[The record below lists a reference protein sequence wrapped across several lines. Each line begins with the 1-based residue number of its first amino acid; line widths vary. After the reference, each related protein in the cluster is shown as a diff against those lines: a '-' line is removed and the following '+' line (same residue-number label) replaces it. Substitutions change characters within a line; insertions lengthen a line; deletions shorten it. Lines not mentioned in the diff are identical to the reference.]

1 MNVKETITKFHPNW
15 KNIVIFRTDKK
26 EANNILKKYNTILKQ
41 EKRNVIFHNNISA
54 SQEIFYQGCVRFDM
68 TVSNDRNG
76 NKRLPSNHT
85 QQIIIGHLN
94 ISSIKNKLDRMKPML
109 LDDIDILMV
118 TETKLDDFFPAS
130 HFNVE
135 GFSTPFRLDGNKNG
149 RGIILYIRSYTIASK
164 LTSFAF
170 PNGIEAFFIEVSLK
184 GNKWLVCCSYNLNRT
199 FVSNQLDDIAKGI
212 NSYSKKCE
220 KNLLMEDFNAGFTE
234 ANMVAFCN

>member
-1 MNVKETITKFHPNW
+1 M
-15 KNIVIFRTDKK
+15 
-26 EANNILKKYNTILKQ
+26 KQ
-41 EKRNVIFHNNISA
+41 EKRNVIFHNNSSA

-76 NKRLPSNHT
+76 NNIINSSNYKSLINDNSVIQLGSAKSVLKRLPSNHT